1 MIRPVVISD
10 IEDLCEINHQ
20 ELGYEYPLDK
30 SLIQLRKILQDTD
43 HHYLAAYESD
53 DNRKFL
59 GYIHAEVYDEIYNEP
74 TLNVLALAVSSEA
87 QHLGIGTQLIKWL
100 EALGTEKGFKSIR
113 LNSGMNR
120 TNAHSFYEHI
130 GFVHIKDQKKFVKSL

>member
-10 IEDLCEINHQ
+10 IEDLCKINHQ

-30 SLIQLRKILQDTD
+30 SIIQLRKILQDTD

-53 DNRKFL
+53 EEHKVL

-74 TLNVLALAVSSEA
+74 TLNVLALAVSSEV

-100 EALGTEKGFKSIR
+100 ELLGTEKGFNSIR

-120 TNAHSFYEHI
+120 TNAHSFYERN
-130 GFVHIKDQKKFVKSL
+130 GFVHIKDQKKFVKSI